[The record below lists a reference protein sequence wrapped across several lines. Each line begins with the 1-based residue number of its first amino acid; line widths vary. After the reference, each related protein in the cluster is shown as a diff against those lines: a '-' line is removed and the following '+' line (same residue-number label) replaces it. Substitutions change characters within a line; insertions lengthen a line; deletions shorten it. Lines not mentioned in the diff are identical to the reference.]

1 MEQDEMRII
10 WAAGVEWMIKNGKT
24 ISRFTDQRE
33 TMGRGDQESLLVPMK
48 QTGPMCFRGDQAAF
62 GLIGVRRWQH
72 NKAQPRVESGLLY
85 KTVWSPV

>member
-33 TMGRGDQESLLVPMK
+33 TMGRGDQESLLVLMK
-48 QTGPMCFRGDQAAF
+48 QTGPMCFKGDQVEF
-62 GLIGVRRWQH
+62 GPIGGRRW
-72 NKAQPRVESGLLY
+72 
-85 KTVWSPV
+85 